1 MAKLPKSSIP
11 TSLRSDIGALFEAT
25 PGPSNPVPNG
35 VFLPYQQR
43 WVADKSPLK
52 VSEKSRRTGLTW
64 AEAADDVLIAA
75 SERGGGG
82 MNVYY
87 IGYNQDMAIEY
98 IDACAGWAKA
108 FNYAAGQIE
117 EGLWGEDE
125 DDKHIKTYTI
135 RFPDSGFR
143 IVALSSR
150 PANLR
155 GKQGAVVI
163 DEAAFHDKLEE
174 LLKAALALLIWGGR
188 VRVISTHNGEANPFN
203 ELVKEIRAGKRK
215 GSVQRITFREAVE
228 QGLYRRVCLR
238 LGKEWTTTGEQAW
251 MDEVYEF
258 YGEAAAEEL
267 DAIPKQ
273 GSGAYFNRIILEQCQ
288 RADIP
293 VVRYSKPVEWVTNP
307 ARIEQAKL
315 WIADVLKPV
324 IDNLPGKRCAL
335 GQDFGRDGDLSVI
348 WVLQDAG
355 AGNWDT
361 AFILELRRIPFDV
374 QQLILFYVIDSL
386 PLFHKAKLDAR
397 GNGQSHAEAAV
408 QRYGVVRVDAV
419 MLTATWYGQHF
430 PPYKAAYE
438 DKTLTIP
445 ASEDIIADHR
455 RVILKSGVPG
465 MDDKRD
471 KGSDGQYRHGDSAVA
486 GVLAYAA
493 ARDNG
498 LEIGEFIPSQN
509 PLWMTDETEDQ
520 AELNDW
526 KRHNGEQQA
535 WRSKWSG

>member
-1 MAKLPKSSIP
+1 MMQAAAAI
-11 TSLRSDIGALFEAT
+11 T
-25 PGPSNPVPNG
+25 PDS

-64 AEAADDVLIAA
+64 AEAGDDVLIAA
-75 SERGGGG
+75 SERQAGG

-98 IDACAGWAKA
+98 IDACAGWAKV
-108 FNYAAGQIE
+108 FNYAASQVE
-117 EGLWGEDE
+117 EGFWSEEE

-135 RFPDSGFR
+135 RFPGSGFR

-155 GKQGAVVI
+155 GKQGVVVI
-163 DEAAFHDKLEE
+163 DEGSFHDKLEE

-203 ELVKEIRAGKRK
+203 ELIKEIRSGKRK
-215 GSVQRITFREAVE
+215 GSVQRITFREAVA
-228 QGLYRRVCLR
+228 QGLYHRVCLR
-238 LGKEWTTTGEQAW
+238 LGKTWTAEDERAW
-251 MDEVYEF
+251 MDEVYAF
-258 YGEAAAEEL
+258 YGEAASEEL
-267 DAIPKQ
+267 DVIPKQ
-273 GSGAYFNRIILEQCQ
+273 GSGAYFNRLILEQCQ
-288 RADIP
+288 RPNIP
-293 VVRYSKPVEWVTNP
+293 IIRYSKPTEWVTDP
-307 ARIEQAKL
+307 ARLEQAKL
-315 WIADVLKPV
+315 CLTDAIKPV
-324 IDNLPGKRCAL
+324 IDNLPGKRSAL

-374 QQLILFYVIDSL
+374 QQLILFYVIDHL

-408 QRYGVVRVDAV
+408 QRYGAARVEAV
-419 MLTATWYGQHF
+419 MLTTNWYGLHF

-445 ASEDIIADHR
+445 TSEDIIADHR
-455 RVILKSGVPG
+455 RVILKAGVPG

-471 KGSDGQYRHGDSAVA
+471 KGSDGQFRHGDSAVA
-486 GVLAYAA
+486 GVLAYSA

-498 LEIGEFIPSQN
+498 LEIGEF
-509 PLWMTDETEDQ
+509 ETVKDSIWNEDSP
-520 AELNDW
+520 W
-526 KRHNGEQQA
+526 NG
-535 WRSKWSG
+535 

>member
-1 MAKLPKSSIP
+1 MMQSTP
-11 TSLRSDIGALFEAT
+11 TLLT
-25 PGPSNPVPNG
+25 PDG
-35 VFLPYQQR
+35 VLLPYQQR
-43 WVADKSPLK
+43 WIADKSPLK

-75 SERGGGG
+75 SARSAGG

-108 FNYAAGQIE
+108 FNYAAGQVE

-155 GKQGAVVI
+155 GKQGVVVI

-215 GSVQRITFREAVE
+215 GSVQRITFREAVQ
-228 QGLYRRVCLR
+228 QGLYKRVCLR
-238 LGKEWTTTGEQAW
+238 LGKEWMATGEQAW

-267 DAIPKQ
+267 DVIPKQ
-273 GSGAYFNRIILEQCQ
+273 GSGAYFNRIIIEQCQ
-288 RADIP
+288 RANIP
-293 VVRYSKPVEWVTNP
+293 VVRYSKSIEWVTNP

-374 QQLILFYVIDSL
+374 QQLILFYVIDNL

-408 QRYGVVRVDAV
+408 QRYGAMRVDAV
-419 MLTATWYGQHF
+419 MLTATWYGLHF

-498 LEIGEFIPSQN
+498 LEIGEFIPAQN
-509 PLWMTDETEDQ
+509 PLWMTGETEDQ

-526 KRHNGEQQA
+526 KRRNGEQIQA

>member
-1 MAKLPKSSIP
+1 VNPIP
-11 TSLRSDIGALFEAT
+11 TTKPTPDSAL
-25 PGPSNPVPNG
+25 
-35 VFLPYQQR
+35 LPYQQR
-43 WVADKSPLK
+43 WIEDKSPLK

-75 SERGGGG
+75 SARSASG

-108 FNYAAGQIE
+108 FNYAAEQIE
-117 EGLWGEDE
+117 EGLWDEDE

-155 GKQGAVVI
+155 GKQGVVVI

-215 GSVQRITFREAVE
+215 GSVQRITFHEAVE

-238 LGKEWTTTGEQAW
+238 LGKEWTATGEQAW
-251 MDEVYEF
+251 MNEVYEF

-288 RADIP
+288 CADIP

-408 QRYGVVRVDAV
+408 QQYGATRVEAV
-419 MLTATWYGQHF
+419 MLTAAWYGQHF

-438 DKTLTIP
+438 DKTISTP
-445 ASEDIIADHR
+445 MSEDIIADHR
-455 RVILKSGVPG
+455 RVILKNGTPG

-486 GVLAYAA
+486 GVLAYSA

-498 LEIGEFIPSQN
+498 LVIGEFEAVKGGS
-509 PLWMTDETEDQ
+509 
-520 AELNDW
+520 DW
-526 KRHNGEQQA
+526 DDGLQRG
-535 WRSKWSG
+535 WL

>member
-1 MAKLPKSSIP
+1 MTTPVPTTIP
-11 TSLRSDIGALFEAT
+11 TPDSVLLT
-25 PGPSNPVPNG
+25 
-35 VFLPYQQR
+35 YQKR
-43 WVADKSPLK
+43 WIADQSPFK

-64 AEAADDVLIAA
+64 AEAADDVLIAS
-75 SERGGGG
+75 SERNAGG

-108 FNYAAGQIE
+108 FHYAAGLIE
-117 EGLWGEDE
+117 DGLWGEGE

-135 RFPDSGFR
+135 RFPGSGFR

-155 GKQGAVVI
+155 GKQGVVVI

-188 VRVISTHNGEANPFN
+188 VRVISTQNGEANPFN

-215 GSVQRITFREAVE
+215 GSVQRITFREAVA
-228 QGLYRRVCLR
+228 QGLYWRICLR
-238 LGKEWTTTGEQAW
+238 LGKEWTAEGEQAW
-251 MDEVYEF
+251 MDEVYDF

-288 RADIP
+288 RPNIP
-293 VVRYSKPVEWVTNP
+293 IVCYAKPAEWVTDP
-307 ARIEQAKL
+307 ARTDQAKL
-315 WIADVLKPV
+315 WMADVLKPV
-324 IDNLPGKRCAL
+324 LDNLPGKRSAV

-348 WVLQDAG
+348 WVMQDAS
-355 AGNWDT
+355 AGNWET

-374 QQLILFYVIDSL
+374 QQLILFYILDNV

-408 QRYGVVRVDAV
+408 QRYGVVRIDAV
-419 MLTATWYGQHF
+419 MLTAGWYGQHF

-438 DKTLTIP
+438 DKTITVPI
-445 ASEDIIADHR
+445 SEDIIADHR
-455 RVILKSGVPG
+455 RVILKAGVPG

-498 LEIGEFIPSQN
+498 LEIGEFEAATGSS
-509 PLWMTDETEDQ
+509 WDEADV
-520 AELNDW
+520 W
-526 KRHNGEQQA
+526 NG
-535 WRSKWSG
+535 